1 MICQFMSRE
10 LLSSGN
16 VLFNLYSYSSAIA
29 IPRWVYDGCIVVI
42 IVQKVTP
49 PSCQMRNGRCRT
61 LSMLVAFFQL
71 HDLNT
76 RPRWLQTASTNV
88 PAVRLFTFHSP
99 TVISHFCAKHPQQ
112 HKDNSSTIESNIR
125 VLRLNA
131 NGNKGLV

>member
-1 MICQFMSRE
+1 MFCLIFTR
-10 LLSSGN
+10 
-16 VLFNLYSYSSAIA
+16 IA
-29 IPRWVYDGCIVVI
+29 QQLQYHDGCIVVI
-42 IVQKVTP
+42 IVEKVTP

-76 RPRWLQTASTNV
+76 RPRWLQTTASTNV
-88 PAVRLFTFHSP
+88 PAARLFTFHSP

-125 VLRLNA
+125 VLTLNA